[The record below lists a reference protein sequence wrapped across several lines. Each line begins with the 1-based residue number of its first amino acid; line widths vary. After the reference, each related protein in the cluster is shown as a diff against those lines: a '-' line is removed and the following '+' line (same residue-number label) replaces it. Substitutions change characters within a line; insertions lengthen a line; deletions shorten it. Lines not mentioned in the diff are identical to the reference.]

1 MHTTLPQC
9 KKSLYYQTLY
19 SLLKQGYWVPPR
31 KENGWQYNLRNKVV
45 LHKIFDGLIWGSGQ
59 DAITYL
65 SVLPV
70 YKDDTDTRPYC
81 LLILCRTVPIV
92 WKEMD
97 NVKRAE
103 NFRKGRI
110 QRLADTGLFCSP
122 LPVLACCADE
132 CAYIIRKRKR
142 CLLIFPMTVSWLHGL
157 CIRRDVWRENWM
169 IVSLLGSVRYGI
181 ISLNGECCLGHPHW
195 NYARNV
201 GKGMIMR
208 GRVTQADGTGT
219 VPKF

>member
-45 LHKIFDGLIWGSGQ
+45 LHKIFDGLIWWSGQ

-122 LPVLACCADE
+122 LPVLACCVDDST
-132 CAYIIRKRKR
+132 YIIRKKKDAWSFPR
-142 CLLIFPMTVSWLHGL
+142 CPFRGSMDSALGRTFGWGG
-157 CIRRDVWRENWM
+157 WM
-169 IVSLLGSVRYGI
+169 VVSLLGAVRYGI
-181 ISLNGECCLGHPHW
+181 IFLNGESCLGH
-195 NYARNV
+195 RL
-201 GKGMIMR
+201 GIMPETSEKVWLCGER
-208 GRVTQADGTGT
+208 
-219 VPKF
+219 